1 MNRLTTHQSP
11 ALVNPLLCGEVLHVY
26 NFLDLP
32 DKPSRAQ
39 LWSAAQK
46 VTLFFASF
54 CRDRDLPPDATA
66 VIFGVNKRCSSHEEA
81 ALLGASNLVEAY
93 TAYSEK
99 SEVER

>member
-1 MNRLTTHQSP
+1 MNKLSIRRSHAS
-11 ALVNPLLCGEVLHVY
+11 VNPLMCGEILHLY

-32 DKPSRAQ
+32 QHPSRAQ
-39 LWSAAQK
+39 IWSAAQK

-66 VIFGVNKRCSSHEEA
+66 LIFGVHKRCVSHEEA